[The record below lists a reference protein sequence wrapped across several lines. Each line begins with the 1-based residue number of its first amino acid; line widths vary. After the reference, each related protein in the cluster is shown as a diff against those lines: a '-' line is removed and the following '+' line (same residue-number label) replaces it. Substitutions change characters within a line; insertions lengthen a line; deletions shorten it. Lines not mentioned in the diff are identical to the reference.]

1 MKKRLSLLLAAAM
14 AATMLAGCSSN
25 EPASTV
31 DESALTG
38 TVTLKIAH
46 NMDFTTIPDSVLAAG
61 ERLNEKW
68 AAEGR
73 DLKVEFETDYAHLD
87 WGEYTNNLIF
97 AQKNGDGPDIFSIG
111 DLSSLVEAGMVLD
124 ISEMMTDDFVDG
136 IFTPYM
142 VDGKAYGMPFGLPVR
157 VIYYNKAA
165 LREIGWTDEQIEALP
180 AQMASGEFT
189 WEQFLDLCKQVQ
201 DAGAATWG
209 MAHRPGSGPDFLDV
223 LTTLGGE
230 YYNDAGQLVFDTEGL
245 TRFFQQIYDNA
256 NVTKITPQNITQT
269 TWDTINTWVG
279 DGTAFSYYG
288 PIYSATYV
296 ANAVNKTPEQ
306 FAEDVGFA
314 VFPASQYS
322 DTPFCIAAPQGMGIN
337 SQTQYPEIC
346 KELFKELYSGDS
358 VDQLAHHAS
367 TIFTLSSVKAANEME
382 EITTNPILK
391 KVGYMADLS
400 ITPPELEGGSLFN
413 NEIYKQ
419 IQLLELGQ
427 TTPEQAVSDLRTQ
440 LEINL
445 DPEVVEF
452 R

>member
-142 VDGKAYGMPFGLPVR
+142 VDGKAYGMPFDLPVR

-209 MAHRPGSGPDFLDV
+209 MAHRPGSGADFLDV
-223 LTTLGGE
+223 LRTLGGE
-230 YYNDAGQLVFDTEGL
+230 YYNDAGQLVFDTE
-245 TRFFQQIYDNA
+245 A
-256 NVTKITPQNITQT
+256 
-269 TWDTINTWVG
+269 
-279 DGTAFSYYG
+279 
-288 PIYSATYV
+288 
-296 ANAVNKTPEQ
+296 
-306 FAEDVGFA
+306 
-314 VFPASQYS
+314 
-322 DTPFCIAAPQGMGIN
+322 
-337 SQTQYPEIC
+337 
-346 KELFKELYSGDS
+346 
-358 VDQLAHHAS
+358 
-367 TIFTLSSVKAANEME
+367 
-382 EITTNPILK
+382 
-391 KVGYMADLS
+391 
-400 ITPPELEGGSLFN
+400 
-413 NEIYKQ
+413 
-419 IQLLELGQ
+419 
-427 TTPEQAVSDLRTQ
+427 
-440 LEINL
+440 
-445 DPEVVEF
+445 
-452 R
+452 

>member
-142 VDGKAYGMPFGLPVR
+142 VDGKAYGMPFDLPVR

-209 MAHRPGSGPDFLDV
+209 MAHRPGSGADFLDV
-223 LTTLGGE
+223 LRTLGGE

-314 VFPASQYS
+314 VFRRPSTATPLLHRGAPGHGHQLPDPVPGDLQGAVQGAVQRRQRGPAGPPCQ
-322 DTPFCIAAPQGMGIN
+322 
-337 SQTQYPEIC
+337 
-346 KELFKELYSGDS
+346 
-358 VDQLAHHAS
+358 HH
-367 TIFTLSSVKAANEME
+367 LHPV
-382 EITTNPILK
+382 
-391 KVGYMADLS
+391 VG
-400 ITPPELEGGSLFN
+400 EGG
-413 NEIYKQ
+413 Q
-419 IQLLELGQ
+419 
-427 TTPEQAVSDLRTQ
+427 
-440 LEINL
+440 
-445 DPEVVEF
+445 
-452 R
+452 